1 MGIREFLGQAY
12 DTVNRNWPHA
22 GRPEDRTLITQFS
35 ALYAGH
41 VLEGEGIGFNG
52 TPHDDRWYSNDRLA
66 EAFGIAKDSAILMD
80 KLGYDVLW
88 MAEHHF
94 QREGYECIPNLLIL
108 SQYLCRFTKNLKFG
122 CGFNIL
128 PMWHPI
134 RLAEDF
140 AMVDILTGGRVIFGI
155 GRGYHTREIES
166 FGAPLLDP
174 DANRELFEEQYEIIM
189 KAFNEESFSHK
200 GKHYTIPPEV
210 PYRGYTLKDITV
222 VPRPVNPV
230 ETWQPVVSGSDRGMD
245 FMAKHGIKGLILGTH
260 ADYVDE
266 YMHKFQ
272 EANARYGRDLPLGGN
287 LGLGLWA
294 YLDDTTAKAEKALE
308 PLFEEH
314 VKFAA
319 PLGMLRYTD
328 EQMKEVGP
336 GGVARHIAAGVDFRE
351 TLDKKAWFA
360 GDSEST
366 ISYLREIEAKYP
378 GVEQVMIGFPMGETK
393 AQFKDQITRFAK
405 EVIPTFK
412 AQKVSV

>member
-1 MGIREFLGQAY
+1 MGIRESLGQAY
-12 DTVNRNWPHA
+12 DTVNKNRPHA

-66 EAFGIAKDSAILMD
+66 EAFEIAKDSAILMD

-287 LGLGLWA
+287 LGIGLWA

>member
-1 MGIREFLGQAY
+1 LGIRESLGQAY
-12 DTVNRNWPHA
+12 DTVNKNRPHA

-52 TPHDDRWYSNDRLA
+52 TPHDDRWYSNERLA
-66 EAFGIAKDSAILMD
+66 EAFEIAKDSAILMD

-200 GKHYTIPPEV
+200 GKYYTIPPEV

-287 LGLGLWA
+287 LGIGLWA